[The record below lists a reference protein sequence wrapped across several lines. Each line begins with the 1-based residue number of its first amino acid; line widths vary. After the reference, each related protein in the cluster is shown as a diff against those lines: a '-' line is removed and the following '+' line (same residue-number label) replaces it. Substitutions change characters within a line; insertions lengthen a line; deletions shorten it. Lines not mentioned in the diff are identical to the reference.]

1 MPSPSPKPKPTKK
14 GIKVAL
20 GGGVTMDLKTGKK
33 TTVKPSPKVLPTKSN
48 KDYFK
53 GQRDFIKSRT
63 TNK

>member
-1 MPSPSPKPKPTKK
+1 MASPKP

-20 GGGVTMDLKTGKK
+20 GKGVTMDAKTGKK
-33 TTVKPSPKVLPTKSN
+33 TTKPKPLPSTKSN

-53 GQRDFIKSRT
+53 DQKDFIKSRT

>member
-1 MPSPSPKPKPTKK
+1 MASPKP

-20 GGGVTMDLKTGKK
+20 GKGVTMDAKTGKK
-33 TTVKPSPKVLPTKSN
+33 TTKPKPLPSTKSN

-53 GQRDFIKSRT
+53 GQKDFIKSRT

>member
-1 MPSPSPKPKPTKK
+1 MPKTPSPKP

-20 GGGVTMDLKTGKK
+20 GKGVTMDAKTGKK
-33 TTVKPSPKVLPTKSN
+33 TTKPKPLPSTKSN

-53 GQRDFIKSRT
+53 GQKDFIKSRT